1 MEYIVVGPGTMP
13 VKEIR
18 AVVADIMESD
28 PGAVFGAVISGP
40 ITTENT
46 IKTVES
52 VFKSSGFLTPSEA
65 SETLALYLDEKNHD
79 EALDA
84 MLPELASLCSVY
96 EWDADELFSYGE
108 SSGWPIKLL
117 VLAPQ
122 QGTPYPQELTDLIR
136 KAIKHGIPAM
146 AFNEQMYELTDS
158 EPESDD
164 LQDLS
169 RDQLKAMALRAGVT
183 AEDWRSKDS
192 IIEALAGTVP
202 EIPAEMPLEAAVSD
216 SPEILG
222 VLVGHFK
229 AMSELYAETADKLQ
243 NL

>member
-13 VKEIR
+13 LKEIR

-28 PGAVFGAVISGP
+28 PAAVFGAVVSGP

-65 SETLALYLDEKNHD
+65 GNSLALYLDESNHD
-79 EALDA
+79 ESLDN
-84 MLPELASLCSVY
+84 MLPELASLCAVY
-96 EWDADELFSYGE
+96 EWDAEGMFAGADE
-108 SSGWPIKLL
+108 WPIKLL
-117 VLAPQ
+117 VLTPQ

-136 KAIKHGIPAM
+136 KAIKSGIPAM
-146 AFNEQMYELTDS
+146 AFNEQMYELTESGS
-158 EPESDD
+158 ESEE
-164 LQDLS
+164 LQELS
-169 RDQLKAMALRAGVT
+169 RDELKAMALKAGVT

-192 IIEALAGTVP
+192 IIEALGGNV
-202 EIPAEMPLEAAVSD
+202 AETSNEKPVEAPVSA